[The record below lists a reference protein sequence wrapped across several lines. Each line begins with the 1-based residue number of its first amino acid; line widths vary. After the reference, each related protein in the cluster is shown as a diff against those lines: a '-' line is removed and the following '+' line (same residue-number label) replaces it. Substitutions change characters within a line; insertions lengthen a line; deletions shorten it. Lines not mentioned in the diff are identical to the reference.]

1 MLYDVR
7 LQKLKAIFFA
17 QTDLHGG
24 NYHHISTR
32 FNQFPPISITLPPKY
47 LSKKSFDLTCAVFVD
62 SLIVGIVC
70 KNVYFEA
77 YNTKYIN
84 LYIVYES
91 IN

>member
-1 MLYDVR
+1 MSNTSAELVTES
-7 LQKLKAIFFA
+7 FP
-17 QTDLHGG
+17 
-24 NYHHISTR
+24 
-32 FNQFPPISITLPPKY
+32 PPISITLPPKY